1 MVIHKSIEQKS
12 KCFFIQF
19 DAIEFHLSITEKSL
33 EEVIVFAK
41 QYMETAEKDLR
52 IIKHCRKSLLYH
64 EDEAWKK
71 KESAGCFYVTTGS
84 NVGTEIC
91 EFTGIY
97 ILSQLSNL
105 VPQEEWLIPG

>member
-1 MVIHKSIEQKS
+1 MEI
-12 KCFFIQF
+12 
-19 DAIEFHLSITEKSL
+19 
-33 EEVIVFAK
+33 AK
-41 QYMETAEKDLR
+41 KDLR

-71 KESAGCFYVTTGS
+71 KESESCFDVTMGS
-84 NVGTEIC
+84 NSGAEIY

-105 VPQEEWLIPG
+105 VPQEDSGLYQDDGQILLQNTNG